1 MEEVEIYK
9 RRLERETMARR
20 RAEVLVE
27 EKTQEMSR
35 QALER
40 ERALRES
47 EERYRVLVESSPDAI
62 LVEREG
68 RVVFVNPAALHLFRA
83 LQPSDLLGRTL
94 QSLAA
99 PSYRSEVA
107 VTIDRLRRGD
117 PYSTV
122 EEQAVCID
130 GALVDVAVTRLSFHY
145 HGAPA
150 IHMVARDISERR
162 RLEMALH
169 HQATHDALTGLPNRN
184 LLVDRL
190 HLAIAEARRY
200 AERFM
205 VAFIDLDRFKW
216 INDSFG
222 HDAGDLLLKT
232 VSNRMSSC
240 LRESDTIARLGGDE
254 FVLVLRDSG
263 NGEESMQVLNR
274 VAACVSMPIALSGHE
289 ISVTCSMG
297 CCRYPDD
304 GDNPEAL
311 LRFSD
316 AAMYRA
322 KEIGRNNMQHYDVDL
337 RQRFDERVMLATEL
351 RHALD
356 RGEFALH
363 YQLQIDLRSGA
374 IIGIEALLR
383 WQHPKLGNIEP
394 ARFIPI
400 AEETGL
406 IDRIG
411 AWVILQAC
419 RQNKAWQRGGLMPV
433 RVAVNVSARELARPG
448 LVARVAQTLLE
459 AELEPAYLEL
469 ELTESASMD
478 DPDKIL
484 PLMHALREMGVSL
497 SIDDFGTGYSN
508 MQYLQR
514 FPVGKLKLDGSFIGQ
529 IVTNPGSL
537 AITDAIV
544 SVAHRLGMKVVAEMA
559 ETESQVALLTACGCD
574 QVQGFFFGEPVCAD
588 ECAALLRMGSVPLR
602 AMTSHNHLMRPV

>member
-1 MEEVEIYK
+1 
-9 RRLERETMARR
+9 
-20 RAEVLVE
+20 
-27 EKTQEMSR
+27 
-35 QALER
+35 
-40 ERALRES
+40 
-47 EERYRVLVESSPDAI
+47 
-62 LVEREG
+62 
-68 RVVFVNPAALHLFRA
+68 
-83 LQPSDLLGRTL
+83 
-94 QSLAA
+94 
-99 PSYRSEVA
+99 
-107 VTIDRLRRGD
+107 
-117 PYSTV
+117 
-122 EEQAVCID
+122 
-130 GALVDVAVTRLSFHY
+130 
-145 HGAPA
+145 
-150 IHMVARDISERR
+150 
-162 RLEMALH
+162 
-169 HQATHDALTGLPNRN
+169 
-184 LLVDRL
+184 
-190 HLAIAEARRY
+190 
-200 AERFM
+200 
-205 VAFIDLDRFKW
+205 
-216 INDSFG
+216 
-222 HDAGDLLLKT
+222 
-232 VSNRMSSC
+232 MSSC

-274 VAACVSMPIALSGHE
+274 VVACVSMPIALGGHE

-297 CCRYPDD
+297 CCMYPDD

-419 RQNKAWQRGGLMPV
+419 RQNKAWQRDGLMPL
-433 RVAVNVSARELARPG
+433 RMAVNVSARELARPG
-448 LVARVAQTLLE
+448 LVTRIAPALSE

-588 ECAALLRMGSVPLR
+588 ACAALLRMGSVPLH
-602 AMTSHNHLMRPV
+602 AMTTDHHSMRPM

>member
-1 MEEVEIYK
+1 MDEIETYR
-9 RRLERETMARR
+9 RRLAEETMARR
-20 RAEVLVE
+20 RAEALIE
-27 EKTQEMSR
+27 EK
-35 QALER
+35 ALELSSHASER
-40 ERALRES
+40 ERTLRES
-47 EERYRVLVESSPDAI
+47 EERYRVLVESSPDAV
-62 LVEREG
+62 LVECDG
-68 RVVFVNPAALHLFRA
+68 RIVFANPAALQLFGA
-83 LQPSDLLGRTL
+83 HQQSDLAGRTL

-99 PSYRSEVA
+99 PAYQNEVA
-107 VTIDRLRRGD
+107 VTIDGLLRGE
-117 PYSTV
+117 PYRTV
-122 EEQAVCID
+122 EEQAIRID
-130 GALVDVAVTRLSFHY
+130 GTLIDVAVTRLSFHY

-162 RLEMALH
+162 RLEMQLH

-190 HLAIAEARRY
+190 HLAIAEAKRY
-200 AERFM
+200 GEHFM

-222 HDAGDLLLKT
+222 HDAGDALLKT
-232 VSNRMSSC
+232 VSERMSSC

-274 VAACVSMPIALSGHE
+274 VVTCVSMPVVVAGHE

-297 CCRYPDD
+297 CCRYPED
-304 GDNPEAL
+304 GDSPEAL

-322 KEIGRNNMQHYDVDL
+322 KEIGRNNMQHYDLQL
-337 RQRFDERVMLATEL
+337 RRRFDERVMLATEL

-363 YQLQIDLRSGA
+363 YQLQVDLRSGA

-383 WQHPKLGNIEP
+383 WQHPRLGNIEP

-411 AWVILQAC
+411 AWVMQQAC
-419 RQNKAWQRGGLMPV
+419 RQNKTWQRDGLMPV
-433 RVAVNVSARELARPG
+433 RVAVNVSARELTRPG
-448 LVARVAQTLLE
+448 LVGRVAQYLLD
-459 AELEPAYLEL
+459 AELDPAYLEL
-469 ELTESASMD
+469 EFTESASMD

-484 PLMHALREMGVSL
+484 PLMHALCEMGVSL

-529 IVTNPGSL
+529 IATNPGSL

-559 ETESQVALLTACGCD
+559 ETEGQVALLTACGCD
-574 QVQGFFFGEPVCAD
+574 QVQGFYFSEPVCAD
-588 ECAALLRMGSVPLR
+588 ECAALLRMGSVPLH
-602 AMTSHNHLMRPV
+602 ASAASSLSVRPM